1 MEGDAVAAEKKGE
14 EEEGFWM
21 VVAAKQVVLS
31 RALKSTL
38 SIDSSLRK
46 VNIERGEAGGLVTNS
61 QSTLSILTLVYV
73 LTHIYR
79 SILTL

>member
-31 RALKSTL
+31 RTLKSTL
-38 SIDSSLRK
+38 DSAFSR
-46 VNIERGEAGGLVTNS
+46 VMYRA
-61 QSTLSILTLVYV
+61 LTSENLC
-73 LTHIYR
+73 
-79 SILTL
+79 